1 MEKVPVSARFFAK
14 ETLPFIEINPQS
26 SQFKN
31 NSIQALFYSFWPLS
45 FLIFEPAVHPWL
57 FHVLAPGSIG

>member
-1 MEKVPVSARFFAK
+1 MEKVPVSACFFAK

-31 NSIQALFYSFWPLS
+31 NSIQALFYSFRPLS
-45 FLIFEPAVHPWL
+45 FLVFEPAVQ
-57 FHVLAPGSIG
+57 PGSFCELDPRSKV